1 MITKTRKT
9 GNSVILTV
17 PSTFKIS
24 EGTAFE
30 PEMTSEGIFYR
41 LVKNDDDNF
50 FDFDKLILKD
60 LISQGFS
67 GNELLEKFSDE
78 KDAIK
83 KNLHDLLDK
92 STEETTVMSREEFE
106 REIGL

>member
-17 PSTFKIS
+17 PSSFKIS

-30 PEMTSEGIFYR
+30 PEMTSDGIFYR
-41 LVKNDDDNF
+41 LIKTSADNF

-60 LISQGFS
+60 LISQGYA
-67 GNELLEKFSDE
+67 GNDLLEKFSEE
-78 KDAIK
+78 KDAISL
-83 KNLHDLLDK
+83 NLNTMLADSAK
-92 STEETTVMSREEFE
+92 EAVVMNKEEFD